1 MSVSSPAV
9 PRRLTLDR
17 AAGFTWRALVVLAG
31 VAVLVWLL
39 LRLRI
44 VLVPLLLA
52 LMISTILYP
61 AVRWERAHG
70 APRGLAALGGLLL
83 ALAVIGGVLALV
95 IPAFVHQ
102 ADEMKTAVTSA
113 VDDIEHWLRTG
124 PLGLSEQQV
133 RDLRGGSGHDGFGGV
148 IKTGVST
155 GVPIVVQVVSQAL
168 LTVFFTFFLLKDGD
182 RIWAWILHRAGPTRR
197 APVDAM
203 GREAM
208 DALAG
213 YVRGTAFVATIDAV
227 FIGLGFWLLGV
238 PLVLPI
244 ALLTFFTAFIPI
256 VGSVVAGSIGVLI
269 ALADGGIT
277 KAVIALGIVLLVQ
290 QIEGNVIQ
298 PVAVGRQVRLHPI
311 VTIAAVAVGGTLG
324 GIVGAALAVPIVA
337 IVWRALEQLRQANV
351 ARSQEAIIT
360 AEPPAGAE
368 PPPGSGPGE
377 PQAAQA
383 GVVVRAR

>member
-1 MSVSSPAV
+1 MAVSVTPPPP

-31 VAVLVWLL
+31 GAVLVWLL

-61 AVRWERAHG
+61 VVRWERAHG

-83 ALAVIGGVLALV
+83 TFAVIAGVLAIV

-102 ADEMKTAVTSA
+102 ADDMSDAVTSA
-113 VDDIEHWLRTG
+113 IDDIDRWLRTG

-133 RDLRGGSGHDGFGGV
+133 RDLRGGDRDGFGGV
-148 IKTGVST
+148 LKSGVSS
-155 GVPIVVQVVSQAL
+155 GVPIVVQIVTQAL
-168 LTVFFTFFLLKDGD
+168 LTVFFTFFVLKDGD
-182 RIWAWILHRAGPTRR
+182 RMWAWVLHRAGPTRR
-197 APVDAM
+197 STLDAM

-213 YVRGTAFVATIDAV
+213 YVRGTALVATIDAV
-227 FIGLGFWLLGV
+227 FIGLGFWILGV

-256 VGSVVAGSIGVLI
+256 VGSVVAGAVGVLI

-277 KAVIALGIVLLVQ
+277 KAAIALGIVLLVQ

-337 IVWRALEQLRQANV
+337 IAYRALEQLRAANLQRNHESIL
-351 ARSQEAIIT
+351 A
-360 AEPPAGAE
+360 AEPL
-368 PPPGSGPGE
+368 PGD

>member
-1 MSVSSPAV
+1 VSATAPAA

-52 LMISTILYP
+52 LMVSTILYP
-61 AVRWERAHG
+61 VVRWERAHG
-70 APRGLAALGGLLL
+70 APRGLAALGGLVLGL
-83 ALAVIGGVLALV
+83 AAIGGVLALV
-95 IPAFVHQ
+95 IPAFAHQ
-102 ADEMKTAVTSA
+102 AGDMKDAVTAA
-113 VDDIEHWLRTG
+113 VDDIERWLRTG

-133 RDLRGGSGHDGFGGV
+133 EDLRGGHDDRFGGLV
-148 IKTGVST
+148 KTGVST

-168 LTVFFTFFLLKDGD
+168 LTVFFTFFVLKDGD

-197 APVDAM
+197 ASVDAM

-213 YVRGTAFVATIDAV
+213 YVRGTALVATVDAV
-227 FIGLGFWLLGV
+227 FIGLGFWFLGV

-256 VGSVVAGSIGVLI
+256 VGSVVAGAVGVLI
-269 ALADGGIT
+269 ALADGGVT
-277 KAVIALGIVLLVQ
+277 KAAIALGIVLLVQ

-337 IVWRALEQLRQANV
+337 IVWRAIEQLRQADV
-351 ARSQEAIIT
+351 ALRQEAILA
-360 AEPPAGAE
+360 AEPPVAAE
-368 PPPGSGPGE
+368 PAPGSGPGE

>member
-1 MSVSSPAV
+1 VPVSPPAAS
-9 PRRLTLDR
+9 RRLTLDR
-17 AAGFTWRALVVLAG
+17 AAAFTWRALVVLAG
-31 VAVLVWLL
+31 AAVLVWLL

-52 LMISTILYP
+52 LMVSTILYP
-61 AVRWERAHG
+61 VVRWERARG

-95 IPAFVHQ
+95 IPAFAHQ
-102 ADEMKTAVTSA
+102 VDDMKNAVTAA
-113 VDDIEHWLRTG
+113 VDDIERWLRNG
-124 PLGLSEQQV
+124 PLGLSRQQV
-133 RDLRGGSGHDGFGGV
+133 KDLRGGGNHDRFGGLV
-148 IKTGVST
+148 KTGVST

-168 LTVFFTFFLLKDGD
+168 LTVFFTFFVLKDGD
-182 RIWAWILHRAGPTRR
+182 RMWAWVLHRAGPARR
-197 APVDAM
+197 ASVDAM

-213 YVRGTAFVATIDAV
+213 YVRGTALVATIDAV

-256 VGSVVAGSIGVLI
+256 VGSVVAGAVGVLI

-277 KAVIALGIVLLVQ
+277 KAAIALGIVLLVQ

-337 IVWRALEQLRQANV
+337 IAWRAIEQLRQANI
-351 ARSQEAIIT
+351 ALRQEAILAT
-360 AEPPAGAE
+360 QSPMGAEPPAT
-368 PPPGSGPGE
+368 E

-383 GVVVRAR
+383 GVVARAR

>member
-1 MSVSSPAV
+1 MSVQQSAAPAA
-9 PRRLTLDR
+9 RRLTLDR

-31 VAVLVWLL
+31 IAVLVWLL

-52 LMISTILYP
+52 LMVSTVLYP
-61 AVRWERAHG
+61 VVRWERGHG

-83 ALAVIGGVLALV
+83 AFAVITGVLAAV

-102 ADEMKTAVTSA
+102 IDDMSDAVTSA
-113 VDDIEHWLRTG
+113 IDDIDRWLRNG

-133 RDLRGGSGHDGFGGV
+133 RDLRGGGGSDDRFGGV
-148 IKTGVST
+148 VKSGVST
-155 GVPIVVQVVSQAL
+155 GVPIVVQVVTQAL
-168 LTVFFTFFLLKDGD
+168 LTIFFTFFILKDGD
-182 RIWAWILHRAGPTRR
+182 RMWAWILHRAGPARR
-197 APVDAM
+197 DTVDAM

-213 YVRGTAFVATIDAV
+213 YVRGTALVATIDAV
-227 FIGLGFWLLGV
+227 FIGLGFWIIGV
-238 PLVLPI
+238 PLVVPI
-244 ALLTFFTAFIPI
+244 AVLTFFTAFIPI
-256 VGSVVAGSIGVLI
+256 VGSVVAGAVGVLI

-277 KAVIALGIVLLVQ
+277 KAAIALSIVLLVQ

-324 GIVGAALAVPIVA
+324 GVVGAALAVPIVA
-337 IVWRALEQLRQANV
+337 IVYRAVEQLRAANLQ
-351 ARSQEAIIT
+351 RNHEAILA
-360 AEPPAGAE
+360 AEPLA
-368 PPPGSGPGE
+368 GE
-377 PQAAQA
+377 PEAAQA